1 MNSAQPLLPARIRH
15 AWLLGLAL
23 LGAAPLAAQ
32 STGTVTGFVSDQAT
46 NGFLVG
52 AEVRLAGTELTAAT
66 ARDGGYTLTGV
77 PAGSRTLEVSYLGR
91 KTRSVTVTVPAGG
104 TTTANVTLTDADVIV
119 LEAVTVES
127 VREGQARALNLQRT
141 SSTISNII
149 SADAIG
155 NLPDR
160 TVGEALAR
168 LPGVNVVDDQFAN
181 VRGTPA
187 EFNSVTLDGDRLA
200 TTGSNVD
207 STSVN
212 TDTRAVDLSL
222 IPAEMVGGIEVIKAL
237 TPDRDADAFG
247 GTINLVS
254 RSAFDLKE
262 RSLNGKFEYIHNT
275 FRDQPGH
282 AASITY
288 LDILDRARTLGL
300 SATLTYR
307 QEERMTNS
315 YEFSYYDA
323 GRIPVGTSGSGTAAA
338 LAAVGDQGM
347 EAYDTRLNFKDI
359 TKLGATVN
367 LDWKASDATELHFR
381 TFYENTETEGGRFR
395 NRIRAL
401 SRWDATS
408 TASQQSGRQARFQN
422 YMEDGVT
429 KQDVLRLAFEG
440 KSRLAGG
447 GQLRYGLR
455 YGDSGASIDRD
466 RYIFDLP
473 SNTERRAYAWAID
486 RRNAKLP
493 IVSLTHIATGQNGL
507 YGPLTDRR
515 LSNLR
520 FQTGTEDESDLTANL
535 DYTFDQPLGG
545 QAIEWKVGV
554 KHRGKDRSSRP
565 RIVDVSAPTTNPAT
579 FATFPVFTE
588 PRGLLEG
595 SQATMGPIVALSS
608 VLAYYRANAA
618 AFTPLPGDE
627 IIRLEARKYDVEE
640 DILAAYGMGT
650 TKFGKLEV
658 IAGLR
663 WEQTKTGY
671 HWLADPLGASR
682 GSQRYDNFYPGLLLN
697 YRLNRHLVARFAYT
711 HTLARPAYGDLV
723 PYRSI
728 ADTAEES
735 GSGGLEPGDYPE
747 TNKVFLGN
755 ARLKAQ
761 QSENFD
767 LSLEYY
773 LPQSGVLSA
782 AVFRK
787 DLKDVIYRAQWKN
800 AGEPFTIYFQE
811 RNGST
816 GKASGVEL
824 SWQQALTFLPKPFD
838 GFGLNVNATF
848 IDGSSVLEE
857 LVPGSTSTY
866 RPLNVNFLPEQ
877 PEKVYNAQLWWEKF
891 GFTARVAVNHIDEFV
906 RTAGGLTSFSINNQ
920 ATRWDASL
928 SYRVNKRFTV
938 YVEGRNLTEEVTSW
952 YATTPGRPEDYSFA
966 GAIYTGGLKFRF

>member
-1 MNSAQPLLPARIRH
+1 MHANVCFLSGLFRALRWLIPATVAI
-15 AWLLGLAL
+15 
-23 LGAAPLAAQ
+23 APLFAQ
-32 STGTVTGFVSDQAT
+32 NSGTITGFVSDQAT
-46 NGFLVG
+46 NSFLVG
-52 AEVRLAGTELTAAT
+52 AEVRVAGTEITAAT
-66 ARDGGYTLTGV
+66 ARDGAYTLTGV
-77 PAGSRTLEVSYLGR
+77 PAGARSLEVSYLGR
-91 KTRSVTVTVPAGG
+91 KTKTVPVTVVAGG
-104 TTTANVTLTDADVIV
+104 TATASVTLADSDVIV
-119 LEAVTVES
+119 LAAVTVES
-127 VREGQARALNLQRT
+127 VREGQSRALNQQRT

-160 TVGEALAR
+160 TIGEALAR

-200 TTGSNVD
+200 TTGSNID

-222 IPAEMVGGIEVIKAL
+222 IPAEMVGGIEVIKTL

-262 RSLNGKFEYIHNT
+262 RSLNGKFEYIHNA
-275 FRDQPGH
+275 FRRQPGH
-282 AASITY
+282 AASFTY
-288 LDILDRARTLGL
+288 MDILDRARTLGV
-300 SATLTYR
+300 SATFTYR
-307 QEERMTNS
+307 QEERMTNT
-315 YEFSYYDA
+315 YELAYYEPA
-323 GRIPVGTSGSGTAAA
+323 LIPVGTSGSGTAGAI
-338 LAAVGDQGM
+338 AAVGEQAL
-347 EAYDTRLNFKDI
+347 EAYDTRLNFQDV
-359 TKLGATVN
+359 TKYGATVN
-367 LDWKASDATELHFR
+367 LDWKASPATELHFR
-381 TFYENTETEGGRFR
+381 SFYENTETEGGRFR
-395 NRIRAL
+395 NRVRAL
-401 SRWDATS
+401 SRWNATS
-408 TASQQSGRQARFQN
+408 TAALQSGLQARFQN
-422 YMEDGVT
+422 YMEDGT
-429 KQDVLRLAFEG
+429 REQDVLRLGVEG
-440 KSRLAGG
+440 KSRLPGG
-447 GQLRYGLR
+447 GQLKYGLR
-455 YGDSGASIDRD
+455 YGDSASSIDRD

-473 SNTERRAYAWAID
+473 SNTERRAYSWSID
-486 RRNAKLP
+486 RRNPKLP
-493 IVSLTHIATGQNGL
+493 VVSLTHIATGQNGF
-507 YGPLTDRR
+507 YGPLADRR
-515 LSNLR
+515 LSNIR

-535 DYTFDQPLGG
+535 DYTFDQPLGD
-545 QAIEWKVGV
+545 QAVEWKVGL

-565 RIVDVSAPTTNPAT
+565 RIADFSALAATAPT
-579 FATFPVFTE
+579 FGSFPVLTE

-595 SQATMGPIVALSS
+595 SQATMGPIVALAS
-608 VLAYYRANAA
+608 VVAYYRANPASFA
-618 AFTPLPGDE
+618 PLPGDE
-627 IIRLEARKYDVEE
+627 ITRLEARKYDVEE

-650 TKFGKLEV
+650 TKFGKLEA

-682 GSQRYDNFYPGLLLN
+682 GTQRYDNFYPSLLLN
-697 YRLNRHLVARFAYT
+697 YRFNRSLVARFAYT

-735 GSGGLEPGDYPE
+735 GTGGLDPTDYPE
-747 TNKVFLGN
+747 TNRVFLGN
-755 ARLKAQ
+755 AKLKAQ

-767 LSLEYY
+767 FSLEYY
-773 LPQSGVLSA
+773 LPQSGVISA
-782 AVFRK
+782 SLFRK
-787 DLKDVIYRAQWKN
+787 DLSDVIYRAQWKN

-811 RNGST
+811 RNGSS
-816 GKASGVEL
+816 GKASGLEL

-838 GFGLNVNATF
+838 GFGLNINATF

-866 RPLNVNFLPEQ
+866 RPLNVGFLPEQ

-891 GFTARVAVNHIDEFV
+891 GLTARLAVNHIDEFV
-906 RTAGGLTSFSINNQ
+906 RTAGGLTSFSINDT

-952 YATTPGRPEDYSFA
+952 YATTPSRPEDYSFA
-966 GAIYTGGLKFRF
+966 GAVYTGGIKFRF